1 MATKEQVEFVWKFLQ
16 ESNPETMLKSLNEGN
31 AGIGAVLGIL
41 YEASGDMTAGN
52 ISELMH
58 VSTARVAVL
67 LKNMEAKG
75 LIVKD
80 CDANDARVTIVR
92 LSETGKE
99 KIQQMRHEAYA
110 RIEMVIDQVGIEK
123 MQEFITIFGEIKS
136 AIQPPD
142 IQF

>member
-1 MATKEQVEFVWKFLQ
+1 MATQEQVAFVWRFLQ
-16 ESNPETMLKSLNEGN
+16 ESDPAAMLKSFTEGN
-31 AGIGAVLGIL
+31 AGIGAVLRIL
-41 YEASGDMTAGN
+41 YESPGDMTAGN

-80 CDANDARVTIVR
+80 CDAKDARVTIVR

-99 KIQQMRHEAYA
+99 KIQQMQDEAYA
-110 RIEMVIDQVGIEK
+110 KIELVIDQVGMERIK
-123 MQEFITIFGEIKS
+123 EFIAIFGEIRS
-136 AIQPPD
+136 VVQPPD